1 MKIVC
6 KNKKALFKYLLQDK
20 YQAGIVLSGDE
31 VKSLRNGHGSL
42 DQAYAHI
49 RNGQAVLVN
58 FFIAQYDKAFFKNR
72 SSDHSRKDR
81 TLLLHRREIAKIA
94 GQISR
99 KGLTL
104 IPLQAYFNQK
114 GLLKIDLATAKH
126 KNVVNKKQELKE
138 RDLKRETL
146 AMLKNKH

>member
-6 KNKKALFKYLLQDK
+6 KNKKAFFNYIIQDK

-31 VKSLRNGHGSL
+31 VKSLRSANSSIE
-42 DQAYAHI
+42 QAYAHI
-49 RNGQAVLVN
+49 KNGQAILIN
-58 FFIAQYDKAFFKNR
+58 FFINEYDKAYFKSGKSETTRRN
-72 SSDHSRKDR
+72 R

-104 IPLQAYFNQK
+104 IPLQAYFNDK

-126 KNVVNKKQELKE
+126 KNTINKKQEIKE
-138 RDLKRETL
+138 RDLKRQTIAE
-146 AMLKNKH
+146 LKNKR